1 MSTSDGNQ
9 TQGLYAQILLSFLSQ
24 YNNTSELTWDEQEPI
39 LQSVLGS
46 VPFALCAD
54 GSEQV
59 KDHQS
64 ELLGG
69 GQEPARRRSP
79 RKRQRRGKRRK
90 ERRGQTRRPSKGEE
104 STKHERLSRNERSGK
119 NRRPRRLYEQLP
131 KDRQQFNA
139 QRQAQLYDML
149 YDEDQDRQQAPCQN
163 WPEDQAQPHDEVKYC
178 IHPKNQVKQQV
189 QTEKPALRHA
199 QATWEDKRI
208 TQANYQDKV
217 GQSTEAEIGTKHQA
231 GVGRYGQFARSAQ
244 AEKRTKAEYGFHD
257 RFLIQAK
264 RRAHIQRRAQ
274 KQGDRSPRPKF
285 RVQKRSGKF
294 GVYSPLFLEQAEIQ
308 TNNVNMV
315 VDAVLSQLLEC
326 PEVRHLIDPL
336 KIEGHIP
343 IDKEGNYVNQ
353 IVIKGLTTFGRTADA
368 LLAVLDDGSITVE
381 AGMGIKM
388 IDTTLAY
395 HYKVGSCG
403 CALSGIIGAKLDGAK
418 VNMKIRF
425 KGFVPSLVSLD
436 VDFGDPEVIKFTGT
450 SFLFNWLTKLIVNK
464 VIASRKEKIR
474 QHIIAEASEKL
485 SVFLAKLDL
494 FALLRDKIV
503 AF

>member
-24 YNNTSELTWDEQEPI
+24 YNNISELTWDEQEPT

-90 ERRGQTRRPSKGEE
+90 ERRGQTRRTSKGEE
-104 STKHERLSRNERSGK
+104 STKHERLSRNGRSGK

-149 YDEDQDRQQAPCQN
+149 YEEDQDRQQAPCQN
-163 WPEDQAQPHDEVKYC
+163 WPENQAQPHDEVKYC

-189 QTEKPALRHA
+189 QMEKPALRHA

-208 TQANYQDKV
+208 TQADYQDKV
-217 GQSTEAEIGTKHQA
+217 AQSTEAEIGTKHQA

-257 RFLIQAK
+257 GFLIQAK

-285 RVQKRSGKF
+285 RVQKRSGKHQHVLSLFISNIRSVERLHFDIFNGIFVIIFCLGKF

-353 IVIKGLTTFGRTADA
+353 
-368 LLAVLDDGSITVE
+368 VLYNHKLYYYVTYVSI
-381 AGMGIKM
+381 
-388 IDTTLAY
+388 
-395 HYKVGSCG
+395 
-403 CALSGIIGAKLDGAK
+403 
-418 VNMKIRF
+418 
-425 KGFVPSLVSLD
+425 
-436 VDFGDPEVIKFTGT
+436 
-450 SFLFNWLTKLIVNK
+450 
-464 VIASRKEKIR
+464 
-474 QHIIAEASEKL
+474 
-485 SVFLAKLDL
+485 
-494 FALLRDKIV
+494 
-503 AF
+503 